1 MSEIGLNQ
9 RAIWSAI
16 AVIAVVMI
24 AIFALH
30 NRRRNLPCP
39 ARAEDAGREILL
51 ENANVVI
58 GKRDDM
64 TVDAYAKNN
73 SPRAIVS
80 LMVEATLADGRVLRT
95 EANNNEPSA
104 PSLAD
109 APILPGAWRAIR
121 LYFRS
126 GPSDN
131 SSPNLRVVG
140 CSCD

>member
-109 APILPGAWRAIR
+109 APILPGALASYSVVLPLRS
-121 LYFRS
+121 FRQLL
-126 GPSDN
+126 P
-131 SSPNLRVVG
+131 
-140 CSCD
+140 